1 MNQKSNNNDKSE
13 LSGAKSEQSLYTPL
27 IDNDETQTSFE
38 YLKGKVDE
46 IIELHPKI
54 FDLNL
59 KEFFKDIA
67 SEEKKKY

>member
-13 LSGAKSEQSLYTPL
+13 LSGAKSELSLYTPL

-67 SEEKKKY
+67 SEEKNKY